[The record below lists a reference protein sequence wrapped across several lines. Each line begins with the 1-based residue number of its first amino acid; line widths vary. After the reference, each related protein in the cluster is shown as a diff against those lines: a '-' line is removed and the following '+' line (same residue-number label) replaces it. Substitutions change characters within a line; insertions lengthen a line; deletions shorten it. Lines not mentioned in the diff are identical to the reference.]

1 MTKLEEML
9 QQMGDKQVVVLED
22 RRLPRSVKGLYLW
35 DEKQPLI
42 ILRPDMDGREKLC
55 VLAEE
60 IGHFETATMDMRYCS
75 RYQIAFQERL
85 AMERAIQWLVPFRGL
100 EKAVRAHIW
109 TPWDCA
115 EYFGITEEMMG
126 QAMDY
131 YQHTAPQELAR
142 LKRFAYR
149 HSIP

>member
-9 QQMGDKQVVVLED
+9 QQMEDQQVVVLED

-42 ILRPDMDGREKLC
+42 ILQPDMDGREKLC

-85 AMERAIQWLVPFRGL
+85 AM
-100 EKAVRAHIW
+100 
-109 TPWDCA
+109 
-115 EYFGITEEMMG
+115 
-126 QAMDY
+126 
-131 YQHTAPQELAR
+131 
-142 LKRFAYR
+142 
-149 HSIP
+149 